1 MGEKHIQQKFTTESR
16 IQGAKRIQCKKMCT
30 HICKCK
36 NGICWNYSGSQEQRM
51 KENGWG
57 GEFMSDIFDTV

>member
-1 MGEKHIQQKFTTESR
+1 
-16 IQGAKRIQCKKMCT
+16 MCT